1 MKKHKS
7 SKAMLRKAR
16 RNYRAMQ
23 SKTAHLVQLSW
34 QSPLAK
40 PTIAIHEAR
49 EAHSAPAIFI
59 YKSEFDYLSRC
70 ILDYLSEETGGQ
82 LYGFYTEKG
91 EYVIVYAIGPG
102 PQANHQITFFN
113 QDKEYLL
120 KVNHVML
127 KHGLQKIGEWHSH
140 HQLGLNRPSGHD
152 VNSVVSVMRKYQIN
166 SHLLCI
172 GNIDHKGRS
181 TENAFTFSK
190 DNDYCTQHA
199 AWKVIDMDSP
209 YRPLIDN
216 DPELAGV
223 LRHPRTQNARHGQNF
238 LVEDNVA
245 KPDFQDGYWLKNKEN
260 RLVLKQIVDYLTD
273 LGYTCSVNLDS
284 NGIVHLVVQRS
295 GEGMEIV
302 FGKNFPHEA
311 PLISFP
317 DGSDMI
323 PEWEYNGSIYD
334 SFVRCYN
341 KFAFAINN
349 YNNMYNF

>member
-91 EYVIVYAIGPG
+91 EFVIVYAIGPG

-209 YRPLIDN
+209 FRPLIEMQLAAQRKKLLGNKIDVRFDN
-216 DPELAGV
+216 SVVAMIAQKAYSLEYG
-223 LRHPRTQNARHGQNF
+223 ARPVNR
-238 LVEDNVA
+238 A
-245 KPDFQDGYWLKNKEN
+245 IKEN
-260 RLVLKQIVDYLTD
+260 IIDALCMALLRQEVSKTVPIEVTANGDQIV
-273 LGYTCSVNLDS
+273 
-284 NGIVHLVVQRS
+284 I
-295 GEGMEIV
+295 
-302 FGKNFPHEA
+302 KN
-311 PLISFP
+311 
-317 DGSDMI
+317 
-323 PEWEYNGSIYD
+323 
-334 SFVRCYN
+334 
-341 KFAFAINN
+341 
-349 YNNMYNF
+349 